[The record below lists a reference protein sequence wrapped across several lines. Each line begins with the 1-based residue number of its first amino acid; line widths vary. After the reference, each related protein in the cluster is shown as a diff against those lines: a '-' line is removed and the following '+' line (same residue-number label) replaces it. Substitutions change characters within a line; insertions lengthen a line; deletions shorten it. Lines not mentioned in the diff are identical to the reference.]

1 MPLKPTRSRAA
12 LAIVTATIFTTLI
25 PMHAAQ
31 PDPKVLSYK
40 LPDQIK
46 WMDSPSG
53 AKQAVLFGNPSK
65 PGLYIIMVKWPP
77 HMMSHP
83 HFHPNTRYV
92 TVLSGTWWVGTGKNF
107 DPDSTTAMPA
117 GSFVTHF
124 GKQIHYDGAKDE
136 EVTLEIVGQGPETS
150 TPASTK

>member
-83 HFHPNTRYV
+83 
-92 TVLSGTWWVGTGKNF
+92 
-107 DPDSTTAMPA
+107 
-117 GSFVTHF
+117 
-124 GKQIHYDGAKDE
+124 
-136 EVTLEIVGQGPETS
+136 
-150 TPASTK
+150 